1 VSLNLVELPQTDLR
15 DIALQMRRMADWV
28 EKSGRSE
35 LSCIF
40 VLGNG
45 DGSVNVYGWG
55 TRVSALEAAGW
66 LARAQA
72 KTAEPVERIG
82 TEAG

>member
-1 VSLNLVELPQTDLR
+1 MSLNLVELPQTDLR

-28 EKSGRSE
+28 EMQGQSE

-40 VLGNG
+40 VLGRS

-55 TRVSALEAAGW
+55 ARASALEASGW

-82 TEAG
+82 SEAG